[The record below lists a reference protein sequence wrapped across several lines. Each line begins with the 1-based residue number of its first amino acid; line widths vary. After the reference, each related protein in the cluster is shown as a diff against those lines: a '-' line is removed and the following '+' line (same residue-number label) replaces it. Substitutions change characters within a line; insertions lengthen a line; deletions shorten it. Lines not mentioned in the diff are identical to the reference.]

1 MFLLH
6 QLNTHFQ
13 KLSRRLETSSHTFIE
28 KVNLIYEYNK
38 QSPLFVRVAYNEI
51 EKNNFERAIEIL
63 NDGLTNYP
71 DYPVAHILY
80 GKALMMLG
88 KYKESLDSFRKGS
101 ELVHSYKV
109 YEYYLH
115 EVENLKKQSL
125 FVENSNN
132 PGFIAED
139 QSENPDEVK
148 KVSLEDEISSFDSMD
163 EQKIKPS
170 SSTPGSDSIVSE
182 TLANIYLTQGEFRE
196 ALKIFEKLLN
206 KNPQKKDYYLQK
218 INDIKAELE

>member
-1 MFLLH
+1 
-6 QLNTHFQ
+6 
-13 KLSRRLETSSHTFIE
+13 
-28 KVNLIYEYNK
+28 
-38 QSPLFVRVAYNEI
+38 
-51 EKNNFERAIEIL
+51 
-63 NDGLTNYP
+63 
-71 DYPVAHILY
+71 
-80 GKALMMLG
+80 MMLG
-88 KYKESLDSFRKGS
+88 KYRESLDSFRKGS

-139 QSENPDEVK
+139 KSENPAEVK

-163 EQKIKPS
+163 EQKINTS

-182 TLANIYLTQGEFRE
+182 TLANIYMTQGEFRE

-206 KNPQKKDYYLQK
+206 KNPQKKDYYLQRDLYQVTISK
-218 INDIKAELE
+218 PQQKLKCPYCKKEFSREKETSADKT